1 MAAVRDD
8 WLRVLGEPQ
17 RTLSCLTFPIC
28 MYIRRVYV
36 SITGARIVDTNLVLN
51 KTENRGKGFTL
62 EARVHQAGS
71 WGQDLNPLCGLCR
84 EWATGLGTRKVLAN
98 GRRC

>member
-8 WLRVLGEPQ
+8 WLGVLGEPQ

-51 KTENRGKGFTL
+51 KTGNRGKGFTL

-84 EWATGLGTRKVLAN
+84 EWATDLGTRKVLAN